1 MFNFSAS
8 IIVFCHKLAILAIC
22 IFIILPCNLIGTL
35 LGRAL
40 YGQANHPCR
49 INAVPRPIPEKKW
62 YTEPLVITFFGG
74 LLPFGSIF
82 IEM

>member
-1 MFNFSAS
+1 
-8 IIVFCHKLAILAIC
+8 LAIVAIC

-35 LGRAL
+35 LGRAIS
-40 YGQANHPCR
+40 GQPNYPCR

-62 YTEPLVITFFGG
+62 YTEPLVITLFGG

-82 IEM
+82 IEVYVSTFIV

>member
-1 MFNFSAS
+1 MFL
-8 IIVFCHKLAILAIC
+8 KLAIIAIC

-35 LGRAL
+35 LGRAIN
-40 YGQANHPCR
+40 GQSNYPCR

-62 YTEPLVITFFGG
+62 YTEPFVITLFGG

-82 IEM
+82 IEV